1 MARAA
6 DVTAAMHRDAGYR
19 IVAHAA
25 DAIEV
30 VEAEWPVVARADG
43 DSGPGDYA
51 RHQQAL
57 AGGEYD
63 EYRIRV
69 RQHADGCTL
78 VYAVLL
84 AAYTGWQQPAG
95 GESWHGGILLP
106 DDHGPLDVETAIWR
120 VGRECRIPDRVIRTC
135 IASLPTE
142 VL

>member
-43 DSGPGDYA
+43 DSGPSDYA
-51 RHQQAL
+51 QRQQAL

-69 RQHADGCTL
+69 RQHADGRAI
-78 VYAVLL
+78 VYAVMS
-84 AAYTGWQQPAG
+84 AAYAGWHQPAG
-95 GESWHGGILLP
+95 GEDWRGGEQLASGDDLAAAIRRVGEAAGLP
-106 DDHGPLDVETAIWR
+106 DAI
-120 VGRECRIPDRVIRTC
+120 IRAC
-135 IASLPTE
+135 IASLPAE